1 MISMS
6 EFWDKH
12 YLKFQENE
20 PSLFC
25 KEVISEYL
33 QVNDYVIEIGC
44 GNGRDGLEIARKV
57 KFYEGI
63 DLSPAA
69 VESAKRRFVES
80 DVPNSKFHI
89 HTGDFSKI
97 ELHKLEAD
105 RIVVYSRFSLHSD
118 TEAAEDS
125 LISKLLEVKD
135 NDLLVLIEVRTI
147 HDELYGVGS
156 PAGRNAFI
164 TDHYRRFI
172 DPSELK
178 SKISDDFSI
187 IDLKVSDNFANYLN
201 ENPIVLRIAF
211 QNMVKHNE

>member
-1 MISMS
+1 MG
-6 EFWDKH
+6 EFWDRH
-12 YLKFQENE
+12 YVAFQENK
-20 PSLFC
+20 PSFFC

-33 QVNDYVIEIGC
+33 REDDYVIEIGC

-63 DLSPAA
+63 DLSIVAI
-69 VESAKRRFVES
+69 ESANRRFVES
-80 DVPNSKFHI
+80 HVPDAKFHI
-89 HTGDFSKI
+89 HHGDFSKI
-97 ELHKLEAD
+97 EFDKPD
-105 RIVVYSRFSLHSD
+105 VGRIVVYSRFSLHSD
-118 TEAAEDS
+118 TEEAENS

-147 HDELYGVGS
+147 YDELYGVGS

-172 DPSELK
+172 DPSDLK
-178 SKISDDFSI
+178 SKISDHFSI
-187 IDLKVSDNFANYLN
+187 IDFKVSDNFANYLN

>member
-1 MISMS
+1 VISLS

-25 KEVISEYL
+25 KEVVSEYL
-33 QVNDYVIEIGC
+33 RTNDYVIEIGC

-63 DLSPAA
+63 DLSSAA
-69 VESAKRRFVES
+69 VESARRRFVES
-80 DVPNSKFHI
+80 HVPDSKFHI
-89 HTGDFSKI
+89 HHGDFSKI
-97 ELHKLEAD
+97 ELDRLEAD

-118 TEAAEDS
+118 TEESENS
-125 LISKLLEVKD
+125 LISKLLGVQD

-147 HDELYGVGS
+147 HDELFGVGT
-156 PAGRNAFI
+156 PVGRNAFI

-172 DPSELK
+172 DPTELK
-178 SKISDDFSI
+178 SKISEDFRI
-187 IDLKVSDNFANYLN
+187 IDFKVSDNFANYFN

-211 QNMVKHNE
+211 QNMVTHNE